1 MEIEAKYAVYLDRQ
15 RTDIEAFQRD
25 ESIDIPATLDYAEIV
40 GLSHEARSRLEAVR
54 PRTLG
59 QAGRVE
65 GVTAAALTILLAH
78 LRKRCRTMPAKRAG

>member
-1 MEIEAKYAVYLDRQ
+1 MRSIWTASGQISKRSGA
-15 RTDIEAFQRD
+15 TNPSAF
-25 ESIDIPATLDYAEIV
+25 PTTLDYAEIM

-78 LRKRCRTMPAKRAG
+78 LRKRSRTTPAKRAG